1 MSDTDD
7 KLTTK
12 SILVVKA
19 PDLVAWL
26 ESRDIDDCVLL
37 FCVEIVKESK
47 YEVMAT
53 SQFNCVDFD
62 DVIGCLNEEL
72 ETEPISLVATSLME
86 DNDGLSD
93 ELTTESMYLII
104 VPSFNDEVK
113 GANIDVNVCCSENN
127 CVTKSVCLEIISSFS
142 VGVE

>member
-12 SILVVKA
+12 SIFVVKA
-19 PDLVAWL
+19 PALVAWL
-26 ESRDIDDCVLL
+26 ESGDIDDCVLL
-37 FCVEIVKESK
+37 FCLEIVKSK
-47 YEVMAT
+47 YEVMGT
-53 SQFNCVDFD
+53 SEFNCVYFD
-62 DVIGCLNEEL
+62 DVMSCLNEEL
-72 ETEPISLVATSLME
+72 ETEPICLVATSLIE

-104 VPSFNDEVK
+104 APSFNDEVK

>member
-19 PDLVAWL
+19 PALVAWL
-26 ESRDIDDCVLL
+26 ESGDIDDCVLL
-37 FCVEIVKESK
+37 FCLEIVKSK
-47 YEVMAT
+47 YEVMGT
-53 SQFNCVDFD
+53 SEFNCVYFD
-62 DVIGCLNEEL
+62 DVMSCLNEEL
-72 ETEPISLVATSLME
+72 ETEPICLVATSLIE

-104 VPSFNDEVK
+104 APSFNDEVK

>member
-19 PDLVAWL
+19 PALVAWL
-26 ESRDIDDCVLL
+26 ESGDIDDCVLL
-37 FCVEIVKESK
+37 FCLEIVKSK
-47 YEVMAT
+47 YEVMGT
-53 SQFNCVDFD
+53 SEFNCVYFD
-62 DVIGCLNEEL
+62 DVMSCLNEEL
-72 ETEPISLVATSLME
+72 ETEPICLVATSLIE
-86 DNDGLSD
+86 DNDGRSD

-104 VPSFNDEVK
+104 APSFNDEVK